1 MSATVI
7 PGLMPRSRT
16 SWRGSPAASRSCS
29 PCQIG
34 LTISATGRSG
44 FGKASAGAPDG
55 AMKSWAAPSMV
66 NVAVKPSAIAIRS
79 ELQAQRLRVLGALS
93 EGIVFRPAGVKNP
106 GRKCQVSTYF
116 LPRDCSQASG
126 TSTAPLISQSRHRR
140 SSPQRLMD
148 TNKIVVHR
156 EQCDGMRVIFGLLR
170 KCYLSRSKDKSH
182 GRNVQNH
189 LAL

>member
-66 NVAVKPSAIAIRS
+66 NVAVKPSAIAIRG
-79 ELQAQRLRVLGALS
+79 ELQAQRLRVSQLFDLLDPC
-93 EGIVFRPAGVKNP
+93 IVN
-106 GRKCQVSTYF
+106 
-116 LPRDCSQASG
+116 D
-126 TSTAPLISQSRHRR
+126 RHRNR
-140 SSPQRLMD
+140 PTCVFIAAVSRNCRLSMGAFFF
-148 TNKIVVHR
+148 R
-156 EQCDGMRVIFGLLR
+156 R
-170 KCYLSRSKDKSH
+170 
-182 GRNVQNH
+182 
-189 LAL
+189 